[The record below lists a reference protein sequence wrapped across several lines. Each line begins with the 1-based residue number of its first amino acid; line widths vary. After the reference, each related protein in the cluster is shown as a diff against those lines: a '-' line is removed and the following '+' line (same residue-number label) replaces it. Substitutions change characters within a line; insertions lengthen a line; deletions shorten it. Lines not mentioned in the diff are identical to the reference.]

1 MVNKNKPGAGL
12 QREIGKLGFS
22 AIVLNGMIGAG
33 IFALP
38 AVAAANTGLF
48 SPWMFVICGLLIMT
62 VVLSMARAASFFSG
76 TGGPNRSTAW
86 VRPRPISSW
95 DLPRPLWTISR

>member
-1 MVNKNKPGAGL
+1 MENRDKPEAGL

-22 AIVLNGMIGAG
+22 AIVLNGTIGAG

-38 AVAAANTGLF
+38 AVAASKTGLF

-62 VVLSMARAASFFSG
+62 VVLSMARAASFFSD
-76 TGGPNRSTAW
+76 TGGADHLRHTCL
-86 VRPRPISSW
+86 R
-95 DLPRPLWTISR
+95 

>member
-1 MVNKNKPGAGL
+1 MVDRINPEAGL

-38 AVAAANTGLF
+38 AVAAAKTGLF

-62 VVLSMARAASFFSG
+62 VVLSMARAASFF
-76 TGGPNRSTAW
+76 
-86 VRPRPISSW
+86 
-95 DLPRPLWTISR
+95 